1 MYSKDKR
8 EGDIL
13 DIKEWLTSDL
23 SVSEYNKKYR
33 YENETFDEFLER
45 ITNGDKEIQQLII
58 DKKFIYGGR
67 ILANRGLQKLGKK
80 ITYSNCYV
88 LSPPEDNIESI
99 YETCGKLARTFSYG
113 GGVGIDISK
122 LRPKGAPVNNAA
134 RTTTGAVS
142 FMPTFSQVAE
152 TIGQKGRRGALMI
165 SMDVSHPDIKE
176 FIDIKTDLN
185 AVTKANISVKITDD
199 FIKAVKNNTKY
210 PCKFTLEDG
219 SVICKYIDANKIMDK
234 LALNNHRMGEPGIL
248 YWDKIQNYN
257 LMQHFED
264 FSYAGVNPC
273 AEEPLPAGGSCLLGA
288 INLSEFIV
296 DPFTP
301 AARFDFDE
309 FERVIHK
316 AIFALNDVLI
326 EGMPLHPLKEQQET
340 VGKLRQIGLGIMGL
354 ADALIKLGITYGSSE
369 SLLTI
374 ETIGTALLYN
384 SLIASS
390 EYAKLDGNTPFEG
403 YDAHKV
409 FESDIIQNLINNL
422 NYYEVN
428 TLKVALQNGLF
439 NSQLTTIA
447 PTGTIAGLCNTS
459 YGVEPNFAYSYT
471 RKTESLHEEGDVYY
485 TVEPKIV
492 EDYRK
497 ATGNKGEL
505 PDYFITT
512 HQLDPFNRVDVQ
524 ATIQKYI
531 DASISSTVNLPESTT
546 PEEIKAIYLYGAE
559 KGVKGLTVFRN
570 NCERMGILTV
580 GDNKEENTDDLT
592 PVERAKSMLKF
603 GDTILVDDSVIG
615 IKRKL
620 KTGCGSLHCTFYF
633 CPETGELRE
642 VFLDKGSK
650 GGCLSLLNAMSR
662 LASLCARKGAPV
674 EEIADQLESVLVC
687 PSYSV
692 SKFKDKTTSKGSSCA
707 SAVAYALIDAHNQFL
722 EDFIDPDDDCDIE
735 IKTIQKTER
744 LELPEPRKVIKT
756 KATVKSAKRTDV
768 LDDDYYMVCP
778 ECGEKALLKTEG
790 CVSCVSCGYS
800 KCG

>member
-165 SMDVSHPDIKE
+165 SMDVSHPDIEE

-301 AARFDFDE
+301 SARFDFDE

-559 KGVKGLTVFRN
+559 KGVKGLTIFRN

-722 EDFIDPDDDCDIE
+722 EDFIDPDDDTEIE
-735 IKTIQKTER
+735 IKAIRHTEKPA
-744 LELPEPRKVIKT
+744 LSAPKKQEP
-756 KATVKSAKRTDV
+756 
-768 LDDDYYMVCP
+768 DDYYMVCP

-790 CVSCVSCGYS
+790 CVSCMSCGYS

>member
-1 MYSKDKR
+1 
-8 EGDIL
+8 
-13 DIKEWLTSDL
+13 
-23 SVSEYNKKYR
+23 
-33 YENETFDEFLER
+33 
-45 ITNGDKEIQQLII
+45 
-58 DKKFIYGGR
+58 
-67 ILANRGLQKLGKK
+67 
-80 ITYSNCYV
+80 
-88 LSPPEDNIESI
+88 
-99 YETCGKLARTFSYG
+99 
-113 GGVGIDISK
+113 
-122 LRPKGAPVNNAA
+122 
-134 RTTTGAVS
+134 
-142 FMPTFSQVAE
+142 
-152 TIGQKGRRGALMI
+152 MI
-165 SMDVSHPDIKE
+165 SMDVSHPDIEE

-264 FSYAGVNPC
+264 FGYAGVNPC

-309 FERVIHK
+309 FERVVYK

-559 KGVKGLTVFRN
+559 KGVKGLTIFRN

-722 EDFIDPDDDCDIE
+722 EDFIDPDDDTEIE
-735 IKTIQKTER
+735 IKAIRHTEKPA
-744 LELPEPRKVIKT
+744 LSAPKKQEP
-756 KATVKSAKRTDV
+756 
-768 LDDDYYMVCP
+768 DDYYMVCP

-790 CVSCVSCGYS
+790 CNSCMNCGWS
-800 KCG
+800 KCN

>member
-165 SMDVSHPDIKE
+165 SMDVSHPDIEE

-248 YWDKIQNYN
+248 YWDRIQNYN

-264 FSYAGVNPC
+264 FGYAGVNPC

-309 FERVIHK
+309 FERVVHK

-546 PEEIKAIYLYGAE
+546 PEEVKAIYLYGAE
-559 KGVKGLTVFRN
+559 KGVKGLTIFRN

-722 EDFIDPDDDCDIE
+722 EDFIDPDDDTEIE
-735 IKTIQKTER
+735 IKAIRHTEKPT
-744 LELPEPRKVIKT
+744 LSAPKKQEP
-756 KATVKSAKRTDV
+756 
-768 LDDDYYMVCP
+768 DDYYMVCP

>member
-45 ITNGDKEIQQLII
+45 ITNGDKEVQQLII

-165 SMDVSHPDIKE
+165 SMDVSHPDIEE

-264 FSYAGVNPC
+264 FGYAGVNPC

-309 FERVIHK
+309 FERVVYK

-497 ATGNKGEL
+497 ATGNKGDL

-559 KGVKGLTVFRN
+559 KGVKGLTIFRN

-580 GDNKEENTDDLT
+580 GDNKEEDTDDLT

>member
-1 MYSKDKR
+1 
-8 EGDIL
+8 
-13 DIKEWLTSDL
+13 
-23 SVSEYNKKYR
+23 
-33 YENETFDEFLER
+33 
-45 ITNGDKEIQQLII
+45 
-58 DKKFIYGGR
+58 
-67 ILANRGLQKLGKK
+67 
-80 ITYSNCYV
+80 
-88 LSPPEDNIESI
+88 
-99 YETCGKLARTFSYG
+99 
-113 GGVGIDISK
+113 
-122 LRPKGAPVNNAA
+122 
-134 RTTTGAVS
+134 
-142 FMPTFSQVAE
+142 MPTFSQVAE

-165 SMDVSHPDIKE
+165 SMDVSHPDIEE

-264 FSYAGVNPC
+264 FGYAGVNPC

-559 KGVKGLTVFRN
+559 KGVKGLTIFRN

-580 GDNKEENTDDLT
+580 GDDKEENTDDLT

-800 KCG
+800 RCG

>member
-152 TIGQKGRRGALMI
+152 TIGQRGRRGALMI
-165 SMDVSHPDIKE
+165 SMDVSHPDIEE

-248 YWDKIQNYN
+248 YWDRIQNYN

-264 FSYAGVNPC
+264 FGYAGVNPC

-301 AARFDFDE
+301 SARFDFDE
-309 FERVIHK
+309 FERVVHK

-546 PEEIKAIYLYGAE
+546 SEEIKAIYLYGAE
-559 KGVKGLTVFRN
+559 KGVKGLTIFRN

-722 EDFIDPDDDCDIE
+722 EDFIDPDDDTEIE
-735 IKTIQKTER
+735 IKAIRHTEKPA
-744 LELPEPRKVIKT
+744 LSAPKKQEP
-756 KATVKSAKRTDV
+756 
-768 LDDDYYMVCP
+768 DDYYMVCP

-790 CVSCVSCGYS
+790 CNSCMNCGWS
-800 KCG
+800 KCN

>member
-45 ITNGDKEIQQLII
+45 VTNGDKEVQQLII

-165 SMDVSHPDIKE
+165 SMDVSHPDIEE

-264 FSYAGVNPC
+264 FGYAGVNPC

-559 KGVKGLTVFRN
+559 KGVKGLTIFRN

-580 GDNKEENTDDLT
+580 GDNKEEDTDDLT

-722 EDFIDPDDDCDIE
+722 EDFIDPDDDTEIE
-735 IKTIQKTER
+735 IKAIRHTEKPA
-744 LELPEPRKVIKT
+744 LSAPKKQEP
-756 KATVKSAKRTDV
+756 
-768 LDDDYYMVCP
+768 DDYYMVCP

-800 KCG
+800 RCG

>member
-1 MYSKDKR
+1 MYNKDKR

-122 LRPKGAPVNNAA
+122 LRPKGTPVNNAA

-165 SMDVSHPDIKE
+165 SMDVSHPDIEE

-264 FSYAGVNPC
+264 FGYAGVNPC

-309 FERVIHK
+309 FERVVHK

-559 KGVKGLTVFRN
+559 KGVKGLTIFRN

-744 LELPEPRKVIKT
+744 LELPEPKKVIKT

-800 KCG
+800 RCG

>member
-45 ITNGDKEIQQLII
+45 ITNGDKEVQQLII

-152 TIGQKGRRGALMI
+152 TIGQKGRRGASMI
-165 SMDVSHPDIKE
+165 SMDVSHPDIEE

-248 YWDKIQNYN
+248 YWDRIQNYN

-273 AEEPLPAGGSCLLGA
+273 GEEPLPAGGSCLLGS

-409 FESDIIQNLINNL
+409 FESDIKGIGYNKINL
-422 NYYEVN
+422 
-428 TLKVALQNGLF
+428 K
-439 NSQLTTIA
+439 
-447 PTGTIAGLCNTS
+447 
-459 YGVEPNFAYSYT
+459 
-471 RKTESLHEEGDVYY
+471 
-485 TVEPKIV
+485 
-492 EDYRK
+492 
-497 ATGNKGEL
+497 
-505 PDYFITT
+505 
-512 HQLDPFNRVDVQ
+512 
-524 ATIQKYI
+524 
-531 DASISSTVNLPESTT
+531 
-546 PEEIKAIYLYGAE
+546 
-559 KGVKGLTVFRN
+559 
-570 NCERMGILTV
+570 
-580 GDNKEENTDDLT
+580 
-592 PVERAKSMLKF
+592 
-603 GDTILVDDSVIG
+603 
-615 IKRKL
+615 
-620 KTGCGSLHCTFYF
+620 
-633 CPETGELRE
+633 
-642 VFLDKGSK
+642 
-650 GGCLSLLNAMSR
+650 
-662 LASLCARKGAPV
+662 
-674 EEIADQLESVLVC
+674 
-687 PSYSV
+687 
-692 SKFKDKTTSKGSSCA
+692 
-707 SAVAYALIDAHNQFL
+707 
-722 EDFIDPDDDCDIE
+722 
-735 IKTIQKTER
+735 
-744 LELPEPRKVIKT
+744 
-756 KATVKSAKRTDV
+756 
-768 LDDDYYMVCP
+768 
-778 ECGEKALLKTEG
+778 
-790 CVSCVSCGYS
+790 
-800 KCG
+800 

>member
-165 SMDVSHPDIKE
+165 SMDVSHPDIEE

-248 YWDKIQNYN
+248 YWDRIQNYN

-264 FSYAGVNPC
+264 FGYAGVNPC

-301 AARFDFDE
+301 SARFDFDE
-309 FERVIHK
+309 FERVVHK

-559 KGVKGLTVFRN
+559 KGVKGLTIFRN

-580 GDNKEENTDDLT
+580 GDNKEEDTDDLT

-722 EDFIDPDDDCDIE
+722 EDFIDPDDDTEIE
-735 IKTIQKTER
+735 IKAIRHTEKPA
-744 LELPEPRKVIKT
+744 LSAPKKQEP
-756 KATVKSAKRTDV
+756 
-768 LDDDYYMVCP
+768 DDYYMVCP

>member
-1 MYSKDKR
+1 MEVKD
-8 EGDIL
+8 
-13 DIKEWLTSDL
+13 WLTSDL

-33 YENETFDEFLER
+33 YEDETFDEFLER
-45 ITNGDKEIQQLII
+45 VTNGDKEVQQLII

-67 ILANRGLQKLGKK
+67 ILANRGLQNKGKK
-80 ITYSNCYV
+80 VTYSNCYV

-99 YETCGKLARTFSYG
+99 YDTCGKLARTFSYG

-165 SMDVSHPDIKE
+165 SMDVSHPDIEE

-199 FIKAVKNNTKY
+199 FIQAVKNNEKY
-210 PCKFTLEDG
+210 SCVFTLENG
-219 SVICKYIDANKIMDK
+219 STICKFIDAREIMDK
-234 LALNNHRMGEPGIL
+234 LALNNWRMGEPGIL
-248 YWDKIQNYN
+248 YWDRIQNYN
-257 LMQHFED
+257 LLQHFD
-264 FSYAGVNPC
+264 NFKYAGVNPC

-288 INLSEFIV
+288 INLSVFV
-296 DPFTP
+296 KDPFTDN
-301 AARFDFDE
+301 AEFDFEE
-309 FERVIHK
+309 FKRVVRK
-316 AIFALNDVLI
+316 AVFALNDVLL
-326 EGMPLHPLKEQQET
+326 EGMPLHPLAEQRDT
-340 VGKLRQIGLGIMGL
+340 VGRFRQIGLGIMGL
-354 ADALIKLGITYGSSE
+354 ADALIKLKITYGSKE
-369 SLLTI
+369 SLEMI
-374 ETIGTALLYN
+374 EAIGTSLLYN
-384 SLIASS
+384 SIVASNG
-390 EYAKLDGNTPFEG
+390 YKNHVKGDPFEG
-403 YDAHKV
+403 YDSDKILQ
-409 FESDIIQNLINNL
+409 SDIVQNLLEHL
-422 NYYEVN
+422 NYHE
-428 TLKVALQNGLF
+428 TLNLKSAIMNGLY

-447 PTGTIAGLCNTS
+447 PTGTIAGLVDTS
-459 YGVEPNFAYSYT
+459 FGVEPNFAYSYT

-497 ATGNKGEL
+497 VTGNKGEL

-559 KGVKGLTVFRN
+559 KGVKGLTIFRN

-722 EDFIDPDDDCDIE
+722 EDFIDPDDDTEIE
-735 IKTIQKTER
+735 IKAIRHTEKPA
-744 LELPEPRKVIKT
+744 LSAPKKQEP
-756 KATVKSAKRTDV
+756 
-768 LDDDYYMVCP
+768 DDYYMVCP

-790 CVSCVSCGYS
+790 CNSCMNCGWS
-800 KCG
+800 KCN

>member
-165 SMDVSHPDIKE
+165 SMDVSHPDIEE

-219 SVICKYIDANKIMDK
+219 SVICKYIDTNKIMDK

-248 YWDKIQNYN
+248 YWDRIQNYN

-264 FSYAGVNPC
+264 FGYAGVNPC

-301 AARFDFDE
+301 SARFDFDE
-309 FERVIHK
+309 FERVVYK

-559 KGVKGLTVFRN
+559 KGVKGLTIFRN

-580 GDNKEENTDDLT
+580 GDNKEEDTDDLT

-722 EDFIDPDDDCDIE
+722 EDFIDPDDDTEIE
-735 IKTIQKTER
+735 IKAIRHTEKPA
-744 LELPEPRKVIKT
+744 LSAPKKQEP
-756 KATVKSAKRTDV
+756 
-768 LDDDYYMVCP
+768 DDYYMVCP

>member
-45 ITNGDKEIQQLII
+45 ITNGDKEVQQLII

-165 SMDVSHPDIKE
+165 SMDVSHPDIEE

-264 FSYAGVNPC
+264 FGYAGVNPC

-309 FERVIHK
+309 FERVVYK

-559 KGVKGLTVFRN
+559 KGVKGLTIFRN

-580 GDNKEENTDDLT
+580 GDNKEEDTDDLT

-722 EDFIDPDDDCDIE
+722 EDFIDPDDDTEIE
-735 IKTIQKTER
+735 IKAIRHTEKPT
-744 LELPEPRKVIKT
+744 LSAPKKQEP
-756 KATVKSAKRTDV
+756 
-768 LDDDYYMVCP
+768 DDYYMVCP

>member
-165 SMDVSHPDIKE
+165 SMDVSHPDIEE

-264 FSYAGVNPC
+264 FGYAGVNPC

-296 DPFTP
+296 DPFTQS
-301 AARFDFDE
+301 ARFDFDE

-559 KGVKGLTVFRN
+559 KGVKGLTIFRN

-722 EDFIDPDDDCDIE
+722 EDFIDPDDDTEIE
-735 IKTIQKTER
+735 IKAIRHTEKPA
-744 LELPEPRKVIKT
+744 L
-756 KATVKSAKRTDV
+756 SAPKKQES
-768 LDDDYYMVCP
+768 DDYYMVCP

>member
-1 MYSKDKR
+1 MEVKD
-8 EGDIL
+8 
-13 DIKEWLTSDL
+13 WLTSDL

-33 YENETFDEFLER
+33 YEDETFDEFLER
-45 ITNGDKEIQQLII
+45 VTNGDKEVQQLII

-67 ILANRGLQKLGKK
+67 ILANRGLQNKGKK
-80 ITYSNCYV
+80 VTYSNCYV

-165 SMDVSHPDIKE
+165 SMDVSHPDIEE

-199 FIKAVKNNTKY
+199 FIQAVKNNEKY
-210 PCKFTLEDG
+210 SCVFTLENG
-219 SVICKYIDANKIMDK
+219 STICKFIDAREIMDK
-234 LALNNHRMGEPGIL
+234 LALNNWRMGEPGIL
-248 YWDKIQNYN
+248 YWDRIQNYN
-257 LMQHFED
+257 LLQHFD
-264 FSYAGVNPC
+264 NFKYAGVNPC

-288 INLSEFIV
+288 INLSVFV
-296 DPFTP
+296 KDPFTDN
-301 AARFDFDE
+301 AEFDFEE
-309 FERVIHK
+309 FKRVVRK
-316 AIFALNDVLI
+316 AVFALNDVLL
-326 EGMPLHPLKEQQET
+326 EGMPLHPLAEQRDT
-340 VGKLRQIGLGIMGL
+340 VGRFRQIGLGIMGL
-354 ADALIKLGITYGSSE
+354 ADALIKLKITYGSKE
-369 SLLTI
+369 SLEII
-374 ETIGTALLYN
+374 EAIGTSLLYN
-384 SLIASS
+384 SIVASNG
-390 EYAKLDGNTPFEG
+390 YKNHVKGDPFEG
-403 YDAHKV
+403 YDSDKV
-409 FESDIIQNLINNL
+409 LQSDIVQNLLEHL
-422 NYYEVN
+422 NYHE
-428 TLKVALQNGLF
+428 TLNLKSAIMNGLY

-447 PTGTIAGLCNTS
+447 PTGTIAGLVDTS
-459 YGVEPNFAYSYT
+459 FGVEPNFAYSYT

-497 ATGNKGEL
+497 VTGNKGEL

-546 PEEIKAIYLYGAE
+546 PEEVKAIYLYGAE
-559 KGVKGLTVFRN
+559 KGVKGLTIFRN

-580 GDNKEENTDDLT
+580 DNNKEQAEVKLD
-592 PVERAKSMLKF
+592 PVEKAKSLLNF

-642 VFLDKGSK
+642 VFLDKGSS

-674 EEIADQLESVLVC
+674 EEIADQLQSVLVC
-687 PSYSV
+687 PSYAV
-692 SKFKDKTTSKGSSCA
+692 AKYKDKSTSKGSSCA
-707 SAVAYALIDAHNQFL
+707 SAVAIALLDAHEQFK
-722 EDFIDPDDDCDIE
+722 EEFIDFDDDAEIE
-735 IKTIQKTER
+735 IKTVKKTA
-744 LELPEPRKVIKT
+744 PV
-756 KATVKSAKRTDV
+756 KAKITSVKKSEDNEE
-768 LDDDYYMVCP
+768 DYYMTCP

-790 CVSCVSCGYS
+790 CVSCMKCGWS

>member
-165 SMDVSHPDIKE
+165 SMDVSHPDIEE

-219 SVICKYIDANKIMDK
+219 SVICKYIDANEIMDK

-248 YWDKIQNYN
+248 YWDRIQNYN

-264 FSYAGVNPC
+264 FGYAGVNPC

-559 KGVKGLTVFRN
+559 KGVKGLTIFRN

>member
-165 SMDVSHPDIKE
+165 SMDVSHPDIEE

-248 YWDKIQNYN
+248 YWDRIQNYN

-264 FSYAGVNPC
+264 FGYAGVNPC

-559 KGVKGLTVFRN
+559 KGVKGLTIFRN

-580 GDNKEENTDDLT
+580 GDDKEENTDDLT

-756 KATVKSAKRTDV
+756 KTTVKSAKRTDV

>member
-165 SMDVSHPDIKE
+165 SMDVSHPDIEE

-390 EYAKLDGNTPFEG
+390 KYAKLDGNTPFEG

-580 GDNKEENTDDLT
+580 GDNKEEDTDDLT

-722 EDFIDPDDDCDIE
+722 EDFIDPDDDTEIE
-735 IKTIQKTER
+735 IKAIRHTEKPA
-744 LELPEPRKVIKT
+744 LSAPKKQEL
-756 KATVKSAKRTDV
+756 
-768 LDDDYYMVCP
+768 DDYYMVCP

-790 CVSCVSCGYS
+790 CNSCMNCGWS
-800 KCG
+800 KCN

>member
-165 SMDVSHPDIKE
+165 SMDVSHPDIEE

-296 DPFTP
+296 NPFTP

-722 EDFIDPDDDCDIE
+722 EDFIDPDDDTEIE
-735 IKTIQKTER
+735 IKAIRHTEKPA
-744 LELPEPRKVIKT
+744 LSAPKKQEP
-756 KATVKSAKRTDV
+756 
-768 LDDDYYMVCP
+768 DDYYMVCP

-790 CVSCVSCGYS
+790 CISCVSCGYS

>member
-165 SMDVSHPDIKE
+165 SMDVSHPDIEE

-248 YWDKIQNYN
+248 YWDRIQNYN

-264 FSYAGVNPC
+264 FGYAGVNPC

-301 AARFDFDE
+301 SARFDFDE
-309 FERVIHK
+309 FERVVHK

-559 KGVKGLTVFRN
+559 KGVKGLTIFRN

-580 GDNKEENTDDLT
+580 GDNKEEDTDDLT

-722 EDFIDPDDDCDIE
+722 EDFIDPDDDTEIE
-735 IKTIQKTER
+735 IKAIRHTEKPT
-744 LELPEPRKVIKT
+744 LSAPKKQEP
-756 KATVKSAKRTDV
+756 
-768 LDDDYYMVCP
+768 DDYYMVCP

>member
-165 SMDVSHPDIKE
+165 SMDVSHPDIEE

-301 AARFDFDE
+301 SARFDFDE
-309 FERVIHK
+309 FERVVHK

-559 KGVKGLTVFRN
+559 KGVKGLTIFRN

-722 EDFIDPDDDCDIE
+722 EDFIDPDDDTEIE
-735 IKTIQKTER
+735 IKAIRHTEKPA
-744 LELPEPRKVIKT
+744 LSAPKKQEP
-756 KATVKSAKRTDV
+756 
-768 LDDDYYMVCP
+768 DDYYMVCP

-790 CVSCVSCGYS
+790 CNSCMNCGWS
-800 KCG
+800 KCN

>member
-165 SMDVSHPDIKE
+165 SMDVSHPDIEE

-248 YWDKIQNYN
+248 YWDRIQNYN

-264 FSYAGVNPC
+264 FGYAGVNPC

-301 AARFDFDE
+301 VARFDFDE

-559 KGVKGLTVFRN
+559 KGVKGLTIFRN

-580 GDNKEENTDDLT
+580 GDNKEEDTDDLT

-603 GDTILVDDSVIG
+603 GDTILVDDSVVG

-722 EDFIDPDDDCDIE
+722 EDFIDPDDDTEIE
-735 IKTIQKTER
+735 IKAIRHTEKPA
-744 LELPEPRKVIKT
+744 LSAPKKQEP
-756 KATVKSAKRTDV
+756 
-768 LDDDYYMVCP
+768 DDYYMVCP

>member
-248 YWDKIQNYN
+248 YWDRIQNYN

-296 DPFTP
+296 NPFTP

-309 FERVIHK
+309 FERVVHK

-559 KGVKGLTVFRN
+559 KGVKGLTIFRN

-722 EDFIDPDDDCDIE
+722 EDFIDPDDDTEIE
-735 IKTIQKTER
+735 IKAIRHTEKPA
-744 LELPEPRKVIKT
+744 LSAPKKQEP
-756 KATVKSAKRTDV
+756 
-768 LDDDYYMVCP
+768 DDYYMVCP

>member
-165 SMDVSHPDIKE
+165 SMDVSHPDIEE

-248 YWDKIQNYN
+248 YWDRIQNYN

-559 KGVKGLTVFRN
+559 KGVKGLTIFRN

-615 IKRKL
+615 VKRKL

-722 EDFIDPDDDCDIE
+722 EDFIDPDDDTEIE
-735 IKTIQKTER
+735 IKAIRHTEKPA
-744 LELPEPRKVIKT
+744 LSEPKKQEQ
-756 KATVKSAKRTDV
+756 
-768 LDDDYYMVCP
+768 DDYYMVCP

-800 KCG
+800 RCG